1 VEPRDFRLHPMQRR
15 FFEGGPRISFMA
27 GQRSGRTY
35 ATELFIVATAAN
47 EEEAA
52 LALEDLHTKGIA
64 ALTDDGKR
72 VDPGAGRRRFAVVKF
87 DEERKSPAHTLPC
100 LDCDGAGCEKC
111 GGTGRRKTTRR
122 RT

>member
-1 VEPRDFRLHPMQRR
+1 MQRR
-15 FFEGGPRISFMA
+15 FFEGGPRVNFMA

-64 ALTDDGKR
+64 ALTEDGKR
-72 VDPGAGRRRFAVVKF
+72 IDPTARRRRFAVVKF
-87 DEERKSPAHTLPC
+87 DEEPRRTAPC
-100 LDCDGAGCEKC
+100 PDCDAAGCEHC
-111 GGTGRRKTTRR
+111 GDGRRRL
-122 RT
+122 

>member
-1 VEPRDFRLHPMQRR
+1 MQRR
-15 FFEGGPRISFMA
+15 FFEGGPRVSFMA

-64 ALTDDGKR
+64 CLDGEGKR
-72 VDPGAGRRRFAVVKF
+72 VAPKGNRRLTVVRF
-87 DEERKSPAHTLPC
+87 DEEP
-100 LDCDGAGCEKC
+100 
-111 GGTGRRKTTRR
+111 RR
-122 RT
+122 

>member
-1 VEPRDFRLHPMQRR
+1 VEPRDFRLHPVQRR
-15 FFEGGPRISFMA
+15 FFEGGPRVSFMG

-35 ATELFIVATAAN
+35 ATEMFIVATAAN

-72 VDPGAGRRRFAVVKF
+72 IDPTARRRRFAVVKF
-87 DEERKSPAHTLPC
+87 GEEPRRVADCP
-100 LDCDGAGCEKC
+100 DCDGAGCEHC
-111 GGTGRRKTTRR
+111 GGTGRRWVS
-122 RT
+122 

>member
-1 VEPRDFRLHPMQRR
+1 MEPRDFRLHPMQRR
-15 FFEGGPRISFMA
+15 FFEGRAPVSFMA

-64 ALTDDGKR
+64 CLTDDGKR

-87 DEERKSPAHTLPC
+87 DEEPRRTAPC
-100 LDCDGAGCEKC
+100 PDCDGAGCEHC
-111 GGTGRRKTTRR
+111 GDGRKRLR
-122 RT
+122 

>member
-1 VEPRDFRLHPMQRR
+1 MEPRDFRLHPMQRR
-15 FFEGGPRISFMA
+15 FFEGRPPVSFNFMA

-52 LALEDLHTKGIA
+52 LALEDLHTRGIA
-64 ALTDDGKR
+64 LLSNEGKR
-72 VDPGAGRRRFAVVKF
+72 VEPGGRRRFAVVKF
-87 DEERKSPAHTLPC
+87 DEEPRRVADC

-111 GGTGRRKTTRR
+111 GGTGRRWRS
-122 RT
+122 

>member
-1 VEPRDFRLHPMQRR
+1 MEPRDFRLTPMQRR
-15 FFEGGPRISFMA
+15 FFEGDPRVSFMA

-64 ALTDDGKR
+64 ALTEDGKR
-72 VDPGAGRRRFAVVKF
+72 IDPTARQRRFAVVKF
-87 DEERKSPAHTLPC
+87 DEEPRRTAPC
-100 LDCDGAGCEKC
+100 PDCDAAGCEHC
-111 GGTGRRKTTRR
+111 GGTGRRWVP
-122 RT
+122 